1 MRPRSRLLAKK
12 KLPTI
17 CEAYEEILQ
26 DMNDSNK
33 FSSGFYIHSD
43 SLSSEDY
50 LQSIC
55 QLARPT
61 FPVLEDCEVQSFNRL
76 NSQKQAPH
84 LPRLPP
90 LAPPP
95 TPVHPYLSSCLQGT
109 LLSDIISL
117 ERVSLTLN
125 KNVSPLFRADP
136 LEQLYGHR
144 DAFHLK
150 DSKGPSRFSKTQREP
165 VRTMPRKNSCPEL
178 NLEAQTKLDSQCAPG
193 TSSNKETSSS
203 NLPAQVWPCP
213 PKENN
218 LKERHPKTNARR
230 HHSLV
235 KIPEE
240 LKSKG
245 SSAAVSEENLCNSQ
259 SEFPEKHGMIFNWIT
274 DCRSAWKEARVTACM
289 LPAIAEM

>member
-1 MRPRSRLLAKK
+1 MRPRSRLLTKK

-26 DMNDSNK
+26 DKNDSNK
-33 FSSGFYIHSD
+33 LYIHSD

-55 QLARPT
+55 QLAQPT
-61 FPVLEDCEVQSFNRL
+61 FPVLENNICEVQSSNRL

-90 LAPPP
+90 LASPP
-95 TPVHPYLSSCLQGT
+95 TPMHPYLSSCLQGT

-117 ERVSLTLN
+117 EGVSLTLN
-125 KNVSPLFRADP
+125 KNISPLFRPDP

-144 DAFHLK
+144 DTFHLK
-150 DSKGPSRFSKTQREP
+150 DSKGQSRFSKTTREH
-165 VRTMPRKNSCPEL
+165 VITMPRKNSCPEL
-178 NLEAQTKLDSQCAPG
+178 TLEAQTNLDSQCAPG
-193 TSSNKETSSS
+193 TPSNKETSSA
-203 NLPAQVWPCP
+203 NLPGQVWPCP

-218 LKERHPKTNARR
+218 LKERNPKTNSRR

-240 LKSKG
+240 LKTKG
-245 SSAAVSEENLCNSQ
+245 SSAAVSEENLCSSQ
-259 SEFPEKHGMIFNWIT
+259 SEFPEKHGMIYNWIT